1 MFDSEQHNGFSSCLG
16 VIGQKN
22 GLPDC
27 AITGLCGTTMVS
39 ELSIL
44 CADNGRILFLA
55 EIWAADEKRA
65 QLESISYRQARDSLT
80 FGSKAYMTIGF
91 HIGCCRWPHHPDSGF
106 LSGVVASSQGW

>member
-27 AITGLCGTTMVS
+27 AITGLRDTAIIS
-39 ELSIL
+39 KLSIL
-44 CADNGRILFLA
+44 YADNGLILFLA
-55 EIWAADEKRA
+55 ETWVADEKRA
-65 QLESISYRQARDSLT
+65 QPESISYRQAHDSLT
-80 FGSKAYMTIGF
+80 CSSKAYMTTSL
-91 HIGCCRWPHHPDSGF
+91 HIGCCRRPHHLGGGF